1 MEKHSTVLS
10 YSTKLLTA
18 FIFTLLSI
26 EFLDELVFG
35 TREAVWPLVRSE
47 LNLSYVQIGILLSIP
62 NLTASFLEP
71 IIGILADSW
80 NRRTLV
86 LAGAVGFTLSLLF
99 IAVANSFWL
108 LLLAFILIAPSSG
121 AFVSL
126 SQATLMDLEPD
137 KVEQNMSKWAF
148 AGSLGIVLGTFLV
161 ATTTTFINWRW
172 LFVAMT
178 SISILLTLIAW
189 RFNFPSTETEKSEN
203 IWVSFKLGISRAI
216 SSAKDPK
223 VFRWIV
229 LLFFSDFMLDILHG
243 FLALYFV
250 DVAKTTTNKAAFAVL
265 VWTLIGLPGDF
276 FLILLLKRFSGLAYL
291 KVSALVI
298 LVLFP
303 VFLLVPSVAIKLV
316 ILGLLGIFNAGWYA
330 ILKAQLYQ
338 SMPGQSGTVMAFGSL
353 LSLIQCFIPLVLG
366 FIAEIFGLS
375 IAMWF
380 LLLGPLALIV
390 GLFSYKIEK

>member
-1 MEKHSTVLS
+1 M
-10 YSTKLLTA
+10 
-18 FIFTLLSI
+18 
-26 EFLDELVFG
+26 
-35 TREAVWPLVRSE
+35 RSE

-86 LAGAVGFTLSLLF
+86 LAGAIGFTLSLLA
-99 IAVANSFWL
+99 IALANNFLL

-148 AGSLGIVLGTFLV
+148 AGSLGIVSGTLLV
-161 ATTTTFINWRW
+161 ATTTTLINWRW

-178 SISILLTLIAW
+178 SISVLLTIVAW
-189 RFNFPSTETEKSEN
+189 RFNFPTTETEKSEN
-203 IWVSFKLGISRAI
+203 IWISFKLGISRAI
-216 SSAKDPK
+216 SSAKEPK
-223 VFRWIV
+223 VLRWIV

-250 DVAKTTTNKAAFAVL
+250 DVAKTTTEKAAFAVL

-291 KVSALVI
+291 KVSALVVLI
-298 LVLFP
+298 LFP
-303 VFLLVPSVAIKLV
+303 MFLLIPSVAIKLV

-338 SMPGQSGTVMAFGSL
+338 NMLGQSGTVMAFGSL
-353 LSLIQCFIPLVLG
+353 LSLIQCFIPLALG

-390 GLFSYKIEK
+390 GLYKVEK